1 MDKIKTI
8 LYLCATLCFATTFY
22 AQTNVSANKKKNN
35 SFEKVTNLYLAGKL
49 NDTVYMKKMD
59 SVANVMLDKGIYFE
73 AGEFAQKFKIY
84 EKIAWEK
91 YNDPFF
97 RNNYY
102 LNLFNNV
109 YMPGN
114 FGGAMYYA
122 EKISKESKKRK
133 KGSSLFELSLEIELY
148 GSMGR
153 NDKVIAVYEK
163 QLKKLE
169 DFAEAIKKDP
179 DNFFSEGMVSMRI
192 FQSVLISYYAK
203 KDSKKIEKT
212 ANLAKDIIQSMN
224 KAKLSDNNLRQ
235 LDFYLLH
242 VNYIQSYS
250 KNNYQ
255 DTFRILNAMEDW
267 VNSGEEYSEF
277 KSGIMQF
284 KIDAF
289 LETKQADSAFFYIKK
304 LEKDFGYLEREP
316 ILVNKYKAQAEIIQG
331 NYQKASDLL
340 LTALDDSFEKKKQ
353 LSEELDNLLYAQVKA
368 EHHKLAFEKSEAEKK
383 ERNTWII
390 VISFLLIAVIAVG
403 VTLLRLKDRKLK
415 KTVKDLNE
423 TANIQIALM
432 EEFESEVRKE
442 EQERLSQN
450 LHDDLAGILAA
461 VKYNIDLQVLDTE
474 ESDKK
479 EKLVQLSEMMNAA
492 FNKVRNKS
500 HDLFEDAQLPNEE
513 MFYRYIMHLAHIA
526 FPENHYKLNI
536 QIDDYSLANT
546 SIEFRSELIRVIQ
559 EAFTNIIKHAKASQV
574 DLWIY
579 REIEKLCVVIKDN
592 GKGINS
598 AFKENTMGIG
608 TMKARLKKFQADFT
622 LNSDDTGVEIT
633 ISIPENTIKR
643 NHEPANL

>member
-1 MDKIKTI
+1 V
-8 LYLCATLCFATTFY
+8 LRQNYYGALF
-22 AQTNVSANKKKNN
+22 NN
-35 SFEKVTNLYLAGKL
+35 MYMAGKL
-49 NDTVYMKKMD
+49 G
-59 SVANVMLDKGIYFE
+59 A
-73 AGEFAQKFKIY
+73 
-84 EKIAWEK
+84 
-91 YNDPFF
+91 
-97 RNNYY
+97 
-102 LNLFNNV
+102 
-109 YMPGN
+109 
-114 FGGAMYYA
+114 AMYYA
-122 EKISKESKKRK
+122 EKLAKELKKTK
-133 KGSSLFELSLEIELY
+133 TGFSFFELSLEIELY
-148 GSMGR
+148 GSMQR
-153 NDKVIAVYEK
+153 DDKVVAAYEK
-163 QLKKLE
+163 ELKRLK
-169 DFAEAIKKDP
+169 DFAKAIKHNP
-179 DNFFSEGMVSMRI
+179 DRYFSEGMVSMRI
-192 FQSVLISYYAK
+192 FKSTSISYYVI
-203 KDSKKIEKT
+203 KDSKKVEKT
-212 ANLAKDIIQSMN
+212 LNLANDILQSMN
-224 KAKLSDNNLRQ
+224 KAKNVSERERRQ
-235 LDFYLLH
+235 LEFYLLN
-242 VNYIQSYS
+242 VNYIQSYA

-255 DTFRILNAMEDW
+255 ETFSILNSMEDW
-267 VNSGEEYSEF
+267 VNSGEEYSEY
-277 KSGIMQF
+277 KSGIMQY

-340 LTALDDSFEKKKQ
+340 LTALEDSFEKKKQ

-368 EHHKLAFEKSEAEKK
+368 EHHRLAFEKSEAEKK

-390 VISFLLIAVIAVG
+390 VISLLLVAVIALSSI
-403 VTLLRLKDRKLK
+403 LLRLKDRKLK
-415 KTVKDLNE
+415 KTVEDLNE

-432 EEFESEVRKE
+432 EQFESEVRKE

-492 FNKVRNKS
+492 FSKVRNKS
-500 HDLFEDAQLPNEE
+500 HDLFEGSQLPNEE

-579 REIEKLCVVIKDN
+579 REIGKLSVVIKDN

-598 AFKENTMGIG
+598 TSKENTIGIG
-608 TMKARLKKFQADFT
+608 NMKARLKKFRADFA
-622 LNSDDTGVEIT
+622 LNSDDTGVEII

-643 NHEPANL
+643 NYEPDNV